1 MWTNTMVSFEDI
13 QVDDIVVF
21 RYDNVL
27 VGHRVVND
35 TGDVLITKGD
45 ANDFLDPPLTKDLY
59 VGRIDTVWKFD

>member
-1 MWTNTMVSFEDI
+1 MVTL
-13 QVDDIVVF
+13 
-21 RYDNVL
+21 L

-59 VGRIDTVWKFD
+59 VGRIDTVWKFG